1 MIWRKTQLQKC
12 LCLLLSVSMVIPVT
26 ASAQQAQ
33 TEARV
38 PDFWEFV
45 TDLPQDLRDFGI
57 EVLKPE
63 NRGLVA
69 GVLGMTAM
77 TVKTDF
83 ESWRAVSVAESQSPK
98 FRQFSNLGVSMGDGF
113 FQFGIA
119 GVFLAG
125 GLAFK
130 NKTALRTTSQIVEA
144 ILATGIIVQ
153 VVKHISG
160 RESPFSSESRTG
172 VWRLFPDQFEYNKD
186 FQKYDAV
193 PSGHLSTATATYIV
207 IYENYPDQKWIP
219 YVGLPILAWVSTGLV
234 ATSIHWWSDFPIALA
249 LGYSMG
255 RIITRENRGELP
267 TRSAWEPRTI
277 LPAFSAR
284 GEPMVLAGWEF

>member
-1 MIWRKTQLQKC
+1 MGLILNFC
-12 LCLLLSVSMVIPVT
+12 LPVIVL
-26 ASAQQAQ
+26 AQESHAVP
-33 TEARV
+33 EARV
-38 PDFWEFV
+38 PELWEFV
-45 TDLPQDLRDFGI
+45 TDLPQDLRDFGL
-57 EVLKPE
+57 EVLRPE
-63 NRGLVA
+63 NRGLVL
-69 GVLGMTAM
+69 GILGMTAV
-77 TVKTDF
+77 TVKTDY
-83 ESWRAVSVAESQSPK
+83 ESWRALAVPESESPSLRK
-98 FRQFSNLGVSMGDGF
+98 FSNFGVSMGDGF

-130 NKTALRTTSQIVEA
+130 NKKALRTTSQIVEA
-144 ILATGIIVQ
+144 ILATGIVVQ
-153 VVKHISG
+153 VIKHVSG
-160 RESPFSSESRTG
+160 RESPFSSETRTG

-255 RIITRENRGELP
+255 RIITRENRGELKN
-267 TRSAWEPRTI
+267 RSAWEPTM
-277 LPAFSAR
+277 LPTFSAR

>member
-1 MIWRKTQLQKC
+1 MRWLSLSPRLKS
-12 LCLLLSVSMVIPVT
+12 LLLLLAFSSSLAAPF
-26 ASAQQAQ
+26 AQAEE
-33 TEARV
+33 EARV
-38 PDFWEFV
+38 PGPWEFV
-45 TDLPQDLRDFGI
+45 THLPRDLRDFGSEI
-57 EVLKPE
+57 LKPE

-69 GVLGMTAM
+69 GILGITAL
-77 TVKTDF
+77 TVKTDY
-83 ESWRAVSVAESQSPK
+83 ESWRAVAQVEAETPN
-98 FRQFSNLGVSMGDGF
+98 FRKFSNYGVSMGDGF

-119 GVFLAG
+119 GVFLATG
-125 GLAFK
+125 VATGNTKAI
-130 NKTALRTTSQIVEA
+130 RTTSQIVEA
-144 ILATGIIVQ
+144 ILATGIVVQ

-186 FQKYDAV
+186 FQKFDAV

-219 YVGLPILAWVSTGLV
+219 YVGLPVLAWVSTGLV

-255 RIITRENRGELP
+255 RIVTRENRGEQPKSAWTPMVLP
-267 TRSAWEPRTI
+267 T
-277 LPAFSAR
+277 FSMR
-284 GEPMVLAGWEF
+284 GEPMMMAGWEF